1 MVKIHFF
8 IQNFIFFKKFQ
19 HKFTK
24 IGKYNKKIFE
34 KQNKS
39 KSSVKIQQGG
49 AVAAPVGGQILSEVL
64 PYLELQKDKQ
74 EEGDII
80 EEIDVPELRGMN
92 LKDATKTLK
101 EIGLELETNIE
112 ITEEMNKEE
121 IIINE
126 QLPKPGIKVKKGSKI
141 SVEI

>member
-1 MVKIHFF
+1 MH
-8 IQNFIFFKKFQ
+8 
-19 HKFTK
+19 
-24 IGKYNKKIFE
+24 
-34 KQNKS
+34 
-39 KSSVKIQQGG
+39 QGG

-74 EEGDII
+74 EEGDIV
-80 EEIDVPELRGMN
+80 EEVEVPELRGMN
-92 LKDATKTLK
+92 IEDATKTLK
-101 EIGLELETNIE
+101 EIGLELETNVE
-112 ITEEMNKEE
+112 ITKEMKKEE